1 MRTLDVVGMAVARAS
16 VTALIDGPKGDFSP
30 SIPAGTRLLNIY
42 IQNGICFVDFSK
54 EFITNH
60 SGGSSGELM
69 TLYSITNTLTEYPT
83 IKGVQILIEG
93 KSGSTLGN
101 ILLDRPL
108 RRNISL
114 IR

>member
-1 MRTLDVVGMAVARAS
+1 MQT
-16 VTALIDGPKGDFSP
+16 
-30 SIPAGTRLLNIY
+30 NIY